1 MNRAIRAVAAL
12 LAYPTPELRHALAEI
27 RAAVATE
34 SRFPLAVRAGLLGLC
49 DHLASDDILDR
60 QEEYVALF
68 DRSRAVS
75 LHLFEHVHGDSRE
88 RGPAMAELRGIY
100 AAAGLDPDPQEL
112 PDYLPMVLEYAA
124 AEPAKGAELIANA
137 APVIDIVHARLVQ
150 RGSPYAAA
158 LRAALALAGRFPSAA
173 SPVPEPEETPEALDA
188 AYEEAPVT
196 FGQGADP
203 AAEAASGCGPV
214 GIAAKLRAARRA
226 PAPVTP
232 KRPAIRRVAAA
243 KG

>member
-1 MNRAIRAVAAL
+1 MNRATRALAAL
-12 LAYPTPELRHALAEI
+12 LSYPTPALRQALPEI
-27 RAAVATE
+27 RAALAAGPRTA
-34 SRFPLAVRAGLLGLC
+34 PAVRAGLLGLC
-49 DHLASDDILDR
+49 DHLAADDILDR

-88 RGPAMAELRGIY
+88 RGPAMVELKEIY

-112 PDYLPMVLEYAA
+112 PDYLPMMLEYAA
-124 AEPAKGAELIANA
+124 VEEAKGAELLANA
-137 APVIDIVHARLVQ
+137 APVIDIIHARLVR

-158 LRAALALAGRFPSAA
+158 LRAALAVAGSQPSAE
-173 SPVPEPEETPEALDA
+173 SPVAEPEETAEALDA

-203 AAEAASGCGPV
+203 AAEAANGCGPV

-226 PAPVTP
+226 ASVTP
-232 KRPAIRRVAAA
+232 RRPDIRRVAVRS
-243 KG
+243 